1 MVVIRG
7 TQLLIVVL
15 PLITEVTQLFILSQ
29 AMEVELEELGLLRE
43 REHQEDAEV
52 VQDLTLQVRVAS
64 LEVERKAPEV
74 LPIMVMMVAGE
85 TIIRVV
91 VAVVAAVAQ

>member
-52 VQDLTLQVRVAS
+52 VQDLTLQVRVGS